1 MPGLE
6 EVRHYLTGIWLLI
19 RRQTEGFR
27 YLDLSDQG
35 VVRSFWAL
43 ILSLP
48 FLFVTWMWVR
58 GIYLST
64 PPVPPDPGF
73 ILIFRLFMIDMASWF
88 TPLLLLIGFSI
99 LTRLEPFF
107 AVTVVATNWLALPLS
122 VLAAGIALLEILFPQ
137 AKGLWAFFW
146 LFQFVAGFVCLYLL
160 LSTIYQ
166 RQTLIAVAVTGIMVI
181 PGILMAQSL
190 QSFLGIVGS

>member
-6 EVRHYLTGIWLLI
+6 EVRHYLTGVWLLI
-19 RRQTEGFR
+19 RRQPEGYR
-27 YLDLSDQG
+27 YLDFSDQG
-35 VVRSFWAL
+35 VARSFWAL

-58 GIYLST
+58 GIYLSR
-64 PPVPPDPGF
+64 PPVPADPGF

-99 LTRLEPFF
+99 LTRLESFF
-107 AVTVVATNWLALPLS
+107 APTVVATNWLALPLS
-122 VLAAGIALLEILFPQ
+122 VLAAAIALLEILFPQ
-137 AKGLWAFFW
+137 ATGLWAFFW

-160 LSTIYQ
+160 LSMIYQ
-166 RQTLIAVAVTGIMVI
+166 RQTLIAAAVTGIMVI

-190 QSFLGIVGS
+190 QSFLGIVGP